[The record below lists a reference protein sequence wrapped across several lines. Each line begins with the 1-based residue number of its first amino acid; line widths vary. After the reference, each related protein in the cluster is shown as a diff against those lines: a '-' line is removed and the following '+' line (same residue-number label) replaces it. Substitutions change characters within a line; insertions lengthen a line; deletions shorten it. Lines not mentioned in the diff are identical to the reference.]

1 MKEIQRG
8 RPSFI
13 LSRNQVDFLSP
24 KQHQGFLME
33 TDNYKKRQIQSIV
46 KWIRSTWDKLMRC
59 SIQLLDLVVFIEFH
73 SVSNS
78 RQVLREWERELGV
91 KLLFFFMGSSA
102 DMPASR
108 RME

>member
-1 MKEIQRG
+1 
-8 RPSFI
+8 
-13 LSRNQVDFLSP
+13 VDFLSP